1 MKKVFL
7 LFILLIGFHQ
17 PLLAEELESD
27 HCEQISS
34 NTLICTNQQGYAYE
48 KKIEGQ
54 NMDIETIERE
64 KEKRNKQKK
73 YKKNKE
79 ILSNILQND
88 TQKNLYL
95 QHFPKQTDLIFYK
108 GERVNFNIDVSDIN
122 PEYVIFYYDLD
133 DKEPF
138 LTDCNIQDCS
148 NKIRLNV
155 TYNSSSENALN
166 ILVKTKNGFYDT
178 VKWNVTVKE
187 NLASEDKSYIKER
200 YPAEGQVDAEI
211 NSGKEF
217 KIKAHDDNGNLWK
230 IELYKDDEL
239 VKDTGD
245 SCNNKTDCSLSKYM
259 KFDRFDIGE
268 IKAKILVR
276 INEDTY
282 RTKII
287 KWKPNI
293 VRDYYQDIT
302 LPKEKAK
309 KALEEKKRLK
319 KQGLQEAESYKKEAE
334 KYKQKKKKIIG
345 SIVVIGGIM
354 FFLKILFDKF
364 SPYISN
370 HLREKARKCE
380 EELRRQKLEEERE
393 EREKLKEEAREKK
406 RKEMEAKLKEK
417 EELDKQLALI
427 EEEEKIKAEIE
438 LEKEL
443 KITKELEKQSELIR
457 KNAEQK
463 RQDRAEQEEHGI
475 NFAKKMKG
483 VFDEKDEKILK
494 KKTTKKA
501 TKKTTKKNPKSE
513 KTTQPKK
520 TTKNVA
526 LKDDKK
532 NKIAKKPSA
541 KKKSKKKSEKNN
553 EKEDKN
559 NDKK

>member
-1 MKKVFL
+1 M
-7 LFILLIGFHQ
+7 
-17 PLLAEELESD
+17 
-27 HCEQISS
+27 
-34 NTLICTNQQGYAYE
+34 
-48 KKIEGQ
+48 
-54 NMDIETIERE
+54 
-64 KEKRNKQKK
+64 
-73 YKKNKE
+73 
-79 ILSNILQND
+79 
-88 TQKNLYL
+88 
-95 QHFPKQTDLIFYK
+95 
-108 GERVNFNIDVSDIN
+108 
-122 PEYVIFYYDLD
+122 
-133 DKEPF
+133 
-138 LTDCNIQDCS
+138 
-148 NKIRLNV
+148 
-155 TYNSSSENALN
+155 
-166 ILVKTKNGFYDT
+166 
-178 VKWNVTVKE
+178 TVKE
-187 NLASEDKSYIKER
+187 NLASEDKYYIKER

-268 IKAKILVR
+268 IKAKILVI

-393 EREKLKEEAREKK
+393 EREKLKEEDREKK

-417 EELDKQLALI
+417 EELDKQLAII